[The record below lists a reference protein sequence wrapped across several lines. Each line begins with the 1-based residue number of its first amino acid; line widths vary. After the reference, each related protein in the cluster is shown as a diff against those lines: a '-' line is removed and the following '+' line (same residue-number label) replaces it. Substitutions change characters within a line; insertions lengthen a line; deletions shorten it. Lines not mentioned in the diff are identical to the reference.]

1 MVNLIELTSTFN
13 INQKGKTMEKIW
25 KWIILAFIVIVLG
38 VFTWVA
44 WDYSMLARWI
54 MIGADAA
61 VIVFLIIQWI
71 KYKK

>member
-61 VIVFLIIQWI
+61 VIVFLIIKWI

>member
-1 MVNLIELTSTFN
+1 MENLIELTLTFN
-13 INQKGKTMEKIW
+13 INQKDKTMEKIW

>member
-1 MVNLIELTSTFN
+1 MENLIELTLTFN
-13 INQKGKTMEKIW
+13 INQKDKTMEKIW

-61 VIVFLIIQWI
+61 VIIFLIIKWI

>member
-1 MVNLIELTSTFN
+1 
-13 INQKGKTMEKIW
+13 MEKIW

-61 VIVFLIIQWI
+61 VIIFLIIKWI

>member
-61 VIVFLIIQWI
+61 VIIFLIIKWI

>member
-1 MVNLIELTSTFN
+1 MENLIELTSTFN

-61 VIVFLIIQWI
+61 VIIFLIIKWI

>member
-1 MVNLIELTSTFN
+1 MENLIELTSTFN

-61 VIVFLIIQWI
+61 VIVFLIIKWI